1 MTHFGHFRENKC
13 IPKIISCKNIEKL
26 MRAFQEN
33 CVINGKTDERMDRAK
48 LLEPYLKV
56 EVQIEIS

>member
-1 MTHFGHFRENKC
+1 
-13 IPKIISCKNIEKL
+13 

-56 EVQIEIS
+56 QVQIEIS